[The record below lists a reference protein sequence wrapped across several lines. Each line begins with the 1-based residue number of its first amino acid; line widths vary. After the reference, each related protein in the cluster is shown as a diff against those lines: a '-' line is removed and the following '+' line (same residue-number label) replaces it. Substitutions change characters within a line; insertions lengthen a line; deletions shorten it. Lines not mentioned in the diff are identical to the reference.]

1 MHGLQSTD
9 PSNTS
14 IHEPFYSSF
23 FTAAAESPTVNSIP
37 TMWLT
42 VCHLLQGE
50 HSKGKE
56 EAAGDPE
63 LLTLSTKRSSSRSS
77 NLLRSGRDCC
87 LLWQAQPS
95 WGQDS
100 TSWRS
105 FPFRVWCPKAS
116 GETWKGQ
123 VGQSREGLVVS
134 LGYRRPA
141 ALPKEQGQARAGS
154 WDCCPFLLTVW
165 TLEKH

>member
-1 MHGLQSTD
+1 MHGLQGTD
-9 PSNTS
+9 SSNTP

-23 FTAAAESPTVNSIP
+23 FIAADESQTDTSIP
-37 TMWLT
+37 RMWLT
-42 VCHLLQGE
+42 VYHLLQGA

-56 EAAGDPE
+56 EAAGEPE
-63 LLTLSTKRSSSRSS
+63 LPILRTSPSSSRSS

-95 WGQDS
+95 WGWDS
-100 TSWRS
+100 SSWWFS
-105 FPFRVWCPKAS
+105 PFRVWCPEAS
-116 GETWKGQ
+116 GETWKGK

-141 ALPKEQGQARAGS
+141 VLCKEQGQARAGS
-154 WDCCPFLLTVW
+154 
-165 TLEKH
+165 